1 MEAAKPIETLL
12 ENAENYA
19 KTTLELVKLSAIDKT
34 SEAIST
40 ISAKIAVFVM
50 IALFTIIANI
60 GLSLWIGDML
70 GKPYYGFFA
79 VAGFYA
85 IVAAFVYGFRES
97 WVKHPV
103 QNAVIEHM
111 LKEKSYGK

>member
-12 ENAENYA
+12 GNAESYA
-19 KTTLELVKLSAIDKT
+19 KTTLELVKLTAIDKT
-34 SEAIST
+34 SEAVST
-40 ISAKIAVFVM
+40 ISAKAAVFVM

-70 GKPYYGFFA
+70 GKLYYGFFA
-79 VAGFYA
+79 MAGFYA
-85 IVAAFVYGFRES
+85 LVATLVYAFRES

-103 QNAVIEHM
+103 QNAVIEYM
-111 LKEKSYGK
+111 LKKKSYGK